1 MIPLVPQL
9 HTETVT
15 PFMLQTLRSLMR
27 HPALSSFQLAG
38 GTSIALLTGH
48 RQSIDLDLFTNQ
60 PINHH
65 EVELII
71 RPMNPG
77 TIKQNQIGVLYEL
90 PDLTGKEAL
99 KVGFCNWRTPFLY
112 PPVVIDGLRLTDL
125 RDSCADKLNA
135 IANRDE
141 LKDAWDIAELL
152 KHYTLDEMVGFYR
165 HKHPFLNTKEP
176 VRALTNFDY
185 NKPVGFRVYNG
196 ETLASTRSRISD
208 ALHTFQE
215 KPIQEKQL
223 TVPEAYR
230 EKLAQ
235 KGIKPADSLPT
246 TKPRPKRPRL

>member
-1 MIPLVPQL
+1 MTPVLPQL

-15 PFMLQTLRSLMR
+15 PFMLQTLRSLMQQ
-27 HPALSSFQLAG
+27 PALNSFQLAG

-60 PINHH
+60 PINHQ
-65 EVELII
+65 EIDLII
-71 RPMNPG
+71 RPMSPG
-77 TIKQNQIGVLYEL
+77 TTKQNQIGVLYEL
-90 PDLTGKEAL
+90 SDFNGKAAL
-99 KVGFCNWRTPFLY
+99 KIDFCNWRTPFLY

-152 KHYTLDEMVGFYR
+152 KHYTLAEMVSFYR
-165 HKHPFLNTKEP
+165 HKHPFLNAKEP
-176 VRALTNFDY
+176 LQALTNFDY
-185 NKPVGFRVYNG
+185 NKPVGFWVYNS
-196 ETLASTRSRISD
+196 ETLASTRARISD
-208 ALHTFQE
+208 ALRAFQQ
-215 KPIQEKQL
+215 KPVQEKQL

-235 KGIKPADSLPT
+235 KGIKPADSPPT

>member
-1 MIPLVPQL
+1 MTPLVPQL

-15 PFMLQTLRSLMR
+15 PFMLQTLRSLMQQ
-27 HPALSSFQLAG
+27 PALNSFQLAG

-60 PINHH
+60 PINHQ

-71 RPMNPG
+71 RPMNPEAA
-77 TIKQNQIGVLYEL
+77 KRNQIGVLYEL
-90 PDLTGKEAL
+90 PTSSGAAAL
-99 KVGFCNWRTPFLY
+99 KIDFCNWRTPFLH

-152 KHYTLDEMVGFYR
+152 KQYTLAEMVGFYR

-176 VRALTNFDY
+176 LRALTSFDY

-196 ETLASTRSRISD
+196 ETLASTRARISD
-208 ALHTFQE
+208 ALRAFQQ
-215 KPIQEKQL
+215 KPIQEKHL

-230 EKLAQ
+230 EKLEQ
-235 KGIKPADSLPT
+235 KGIKPPESSLPA
-246 TKPRPKRPRL
+246 KPRRKGPRL